1 MNEEAMLSVAKKLR
15 QEREREKE
23 LQTQKADQ
31 RTAIQHIDQ
40 RVARME
46 AQLKD
51 SRQQVQPDNGS
62 IHSHSTYV
70 QCYSCASCC
79 VRACEAYRNY

>member
-1 MNEEAMLSVAKKLR
+1 MLGVAKKLR

-23 LQTQKADQ
+23 LQAQKGDQ

-46 AQLKD
+46 AKLKD
-51 SRQQVQPDNGS
+51 SRQQVDKYSEGRMIWSNHVFLYISVSLLINGA
-62 IHSHSTYV
+62 V
-70 QCYSCASCC
+70 KK
-79 VRACEAYRNY
+79 